1 MAKKKLGLEDL
12 GGFVFSTDDDFD
24 PDQYSDNEQQETLKP
39 SEQRLEAHYSAKGRA
54 GKTVTV
60 VKGFE
65 GSEEDLNSLGKELK
79 KKCGVGG
86 SVKDGEIIIQGDVR
100 DKVMA
105 YLKEKGYNVK
115 RVGG

>member
-12 GGFVFSTDDDFD
+12 GGFVFSTNEDFSPDDDSGMD
-24 PDQYSDNEQQETLKP
+24 TTPAPSDQY
-39 SEQRLEAHYSAKGRA
+39 LEAHYSKKGRG

-65 GSEEDLNSLGKELK
+65 GTDEDLIALGKALK
-79 KKCGVGG
+79 KRCGVGG
-86 SVKDGEIIIQGDVR
+86 SVKEGEIIIQGEVR

-115 RVGG
+115 RIGG